1 MLIDAVAQADPVPER
16 SILTEN
22 NRILKFNNFQ
32 TLSGSTANIL

>member
-16 SILTEN
+16 SILEN

>member
-22 NRILKFNNFQ
+22 NRILKFKNFQ
-32 TLSGSTANIL
+32 TLGGFTASIL